1 MEKIVKE
8 LILDVMRDNND
19 STVSAKQNDVDTRF
33 LRVNIVSDVHPIE
46 FSPLST
52 VMINACRPDG
62 EKGGFIGEI
71 NTDGSL
77 TVPITPW
84 MLKVSGAVKCDVSIF
99 DEGEKL
105 TTMPFYINVE
115 ESLYDGEG
123 IESSEDYGVLSS
135 LMAEAQKIR
144 EAEEVRAEAEKSRA
158 EAEEV
163 RAFSEESRENAET
176 VRETNEAARINAE
189 ESRDSA
195 EGLREISEVAR
206 ESAEEER
213 EKAELSRAEAEKL
226 REAAEALRVLSDSVR
241 TTFVPSVSESGV
253 LSWSNDKG
261 LTNPEPVSIIP
272 VRGTDYWTESDKSEI
287 ISQVLNALPSAE
299 GGAF

>member
-19 STVSAKQNDVDTRF
+19 STVCAKQNDVDSRF
-33 LRVNIVSDVHPIE
+33 IKVSITADRHPVE
-46 FSPLST
+46 FSPHST

-62 EKGGFIGEI
+62 ESGGFVGEI
-71 NTDGSL
+71 NPDGSV

-99 DEGEKL
+99 DGTEKL
-105 TTMPFYINVE
+105 TTMPFYVNVE
-115 ESLYDGEG
+115 ECLYDGKE
-123 IESSEDYGVLSS
+123 IENSEEYGVLAS
-135 LMAEAQKIR
+135 LMTEVQEIR
-144 EAEEVRAEAEKSRA
+144 TEESARLEAEISRT

-163 RAFSEESRENAET
+163 RAFSENGRENAET
-176 VRETNEAARINAE
+176 VRETNEAARIRAE
-189 ESRDSA
+189 ENRDSA

-206 ESAEEER
+206 EQAEEER
-213 EKAELSRAEAEKL
+213 GSAELSRAEAEKL
-226 REAAEALRVLSDSVR
+226 REAAEAMRVISDSVR
-241 TTFVPSVSESGV
+241 TTFVPSVSQSGV

-261 LTNPEPVSIIP
+261 LTNPESVSIKP
-272 VRGTDYWTESDKSEI
+272 VKGEDYWTESDRAEI
-287 ISQVLNALPSAE
+287 ISEVLNALPNAE

>member
-8 LILDVMRDNND
+8 LVLDVIRDNND
-19 STVSAKQNDVDTRF
+19 STVPAKQNDVDSRF
-33 LRVNIVSDVHPIE
+33 IKVSITADRHPVD

-62 EKGGFIGEI
+62 EAGGFVGEV
-71 NTDGSL
+71 NPDGSIA
-77 TVPITPW
+77 VPITPW

-99 DEGEKL
+99 DGTEKI

-115 ESLYDGEG
+115 ECLYDGEG
-123 IESSEDYGVLSS
+123 LENSEDYGVLSS
-135 LMAEAQKIR
+135 LMAETQAIR
-144 EAEEVRAEAEKSRA
+144 EAESQRAEAESSRSLS
-158 EAEEV
+158 EEV
-163 RAFSEESRENAET
+163 RVFSEGARENAES
-176 VRETNEAARINAE
+176 VRETNEATRIRAE
-189 ESRDSA
+189 EERDRA
-195 EGLREISEVAR
+195 EGLREITEVAR

-213 EKAELSRAEAEKL
+213 KSAELSRAEAEKL
-226 REAAEALRVLSDSVR
+226 REAAEALRVISDSVR

-261 LTNPEPVSIIP
+261 LTNPESVSIKP
-272 VRGTDYWTESDKSEI
+272 VKGVDYWTENDKAEI
-287 ISQVLNALPSAE
+287 VSQVLEALPNAE